1 MIGHVAYS
9 VTWNKRC
16 RAVEVTTK
24 NSYALPC
31 AKSKTKNRCGLQVG
45 KALDPP
51 WLPLGPRCSAP
62 ALLPPQSHSQLFKT
76 AVIQSTDKMAAS
88 PPRSPPSRLPFR
100 FPRPPPRHRKR
111 GHRPPSPLR
120 RAPRLPYRRAAGRHC
135 AFWRALVL
143 LAQLCCWFPALFSFL
158 SPCQIYPPG
167 RVAFGNS
174 GGLPFSACVL
184 GHPGWCY

>member
-1 MIGHVAYS
+1 MEQAL
-9 VTWNKRC
+9 C

-62 ALLPPQSHSQLFKT
+62 VLCRRSTVTPLLPQSHSQLFKT
-76 AVIQSTDKMAAS
+76 AVLQSTDKMAAS
-88 PPRSPPSRLPFR
+88 PPRSHPSPFR
-100 FPRPPPRHRKR
+100 FPPPTPRRRKR
-111 GHRPPSPLR
+111 GHRPPSPQAHLR
-120 RAPRLPYRRAAGRHC
+120 RAPRLPYRRAAGRHR

-158 SPCQIYPPG
+158 SP
-167 RVAFGNS
+167 
-174 GGLPFSACVL
+174 VL
-184 GHPGWCY
+184 VKSIRLAG